1 LWKIKISKLENFM
14 PTILHTPLNEMQKFV
29 LQTFSTVQTE
39 KEKEEITSLYLDY
52 IQRKLD
58 GETNQW
64 WDENNMT
71 DEKLQEI
78 LNSHNRTPYK

>member
-1 LWKIKISKLENFM
+1 MWKIKISKLENFM